1 MSPSAAS
8 SPAQQP
14 LPQPQQQQQQ
24 PQNQNQ
30 IQFPD
35 HTDLDLGRMLSSAHP
50 QSNSALM
57 RLPLEIRDMIFA
69 ELWGSSPDVLHIMYR
84 GGRFVR
90 MGCICDPVA
99 DRDHLNK
106 GADYYRQPF
115 TQTGRRFANFM
126 CRSESTWGNHWR
138 CEEKCAGLLKKFE
151 AQQEQEARERAAADA
166 SSTTTAALA
175 TNTYCCCH
183 NHRWEGLSWPG
194 DPCPSWFAVLLSCK
208 RLYLERRTDIH
219 KFVRF
224 AVHDDVTLKHLVVP
238 NLSRPGI
245 PSLLRH
251 ATTVH
256 LTMRFRLHYGDRPVS
271 SWATW
276 RIAELN
282 QTWQQCCAGL
292 ERLVAENDI
301 ILPKNSG
308 AGGGSLT
315 SINLWMDTVDS
326 GGRTLFWDMEHEGDT
341 VESFPFGPAMVSI
354 LSLDLPVKR
363 TRPGIQRD
371 FRVNIPTWTL
381 LHMVMTMIEEGIAV
395 ERIREVLPQ
404 GLIQRLCYLED
415 APFAG

>member
-14 LPQPQQQQQQ
+14 LPQPQQQQQQQ

-138 CEEKCAGLLKKFE
+138 CEERMRGTPQEIRSPARIRSKRTSRGRRLLHDNSRTSH
-151 AQQEQEARERAAADA
+151 QH
-166 SSTTTAALA
+166 L
-175 TNTYCCCH
+175 
-183 NHRWEGLSWPG
+183 L
-194 DPCPSWFAVLLSCK
+194 LLSQPSMGRIVMAPRPLPFL

>member
-1 MSPSAAS
+1 MSPSTAS

-14 LPQPQQQQQQ
+14 LPQPQQQQQQQ

-35 HTDLDLGRMLSSAHP
+35 HTDLDLGCMFSSAHP

-106 GADYYRQPF
+106 GLTITA
-115 TQTGRRFANFM
+115 
-126 CRSESTWGNHWR
+126 S
-138 CEEKCAGLLKKFE
+138 LLPRPDVGSQISCVGKFE
-151 AQQEQEARERAAADA
+151 AQQEQDARERAAADA

-175 TNTYCCCH
+175 TNTCCCCH

-194 DPCPSWFAVLLSCK
+194 EPCPSWFAVLLSCK

-251 ATTVH
+251 ATTVD

-381 LHMVMTMIEEGIAV
+381 LHMVMTMIEEGIVV

>member
-14 LPQPQQQQQQ
+14 LPQPQQQQQQQ

-115 TQTGRRFANFM
+115 TQTGP
-126 CRSESTWGNHWR
+126 
-138 CEEKCAGLLKKFE
+138 
-151 AQQEQEARERAAADA
+151 
-166 SSTTTAALA
+166 ALA
-175 TNTYCCCH
+175 TNTCCCCH
-183 NHRWEGLSWPG
+183 NHRWEGLSWPR